1 MRMAHVT
8 IRTKN
13 FDEEIRFYKEIAGLE
28 IVTDMRERG
37 VTIVFLANS
46 SGDTEIEVIE
56 ENNAVDGGNDNISI
70 GFETA
75 DAEKFRAELEDKGL
89 KVGPII
95 SPAPVV
101 QFFFVKDPAGVNVQ
115 FVSHRNEF

>member
-56 ENNAVDGGNDNISI
+56 ENNAVDSGNENISI

-75 DAEKFRAELEDKGL
+75 DTEKLRAELEDKGL
-89 KVGPII
+89 EVGPII

-115 FVSHRNEF
+115 FVSHRG